1 VNPAI
6 LPPTMRIRTLG
17 RAWLG
22 PAFDY
27 LLFLRPRQWP
37 ILTIQLAVGVLM
49 APACVN
55 VLTGAGEGLP
65 AALTLRTLFVAW
77 LAWVV
82 CLNGGTLAFNSAYDR
97 DTADIAYL
105 RQPPPPPPHLAL
117 FSLCLMLCGAGLAM
131 TVAPAFGFVTA
142 FCLVLS
148 MLYSHPRTR
157 WKGMPGLDLAV
168 NMVGYG
174 AGTTLAG
181 ILAGTA
187 AYAGMASADFRLAS
201 SSWLLIVAF
210 GLLFGSFYPLTQ
222 IYQLA
227 DDRARGDRT
236 LVTALGIRRSLLLA
250 AVLAMGANLCLLLV
264 NLRWVDELLGWCLGI
279 MILVMCAWLGLIL
292 DWYVCAPGRSAQ
304 DHERGMYW
312 ALALWALYD
321 LAILLCR
328 YSLHLFS
335 SN

>member
-1 VNPAI
+1 MR
-6 LPPTMRIRTLG
+6 PTMRMRTLG

-27 LLFLRPRQWP
+27 LLFLRPRQWS
-37 ILTIQLAVGVLM
+37 ILTMQLAVGVLM
-49 APACVN
+49 APACVDM
-55 VLTGAGEGLP
+55 LTGASEGLP
-65 AALTLRTLFVAW
+65 PTLTLRTLFVAW

-97 DTADIAYL
+97 DTTDIAYL
-105 RQPPPPPPHLAL
+105 RQPPQPPPHLAV

-148 MLYSHPRTR
+148 VLYSHRRTR
-157 WKGMPGLDLAV
+157 WKGIPGLDLAV

-187 AYAGMASADFRLAS
+187 AFAGMASADFQLTS

-210 GLLFGSFYPLTQ
+210 GLLFGSFYPMTQ

-227 DDRARGDRT
+227 DDSARGDHT
-236 LVTALGIRRSLLLA
+236 LVAALGIRRSLLLA
-250 AVLAMGANLCLLLV
+250 AFLAASANLCLLLV
-264 NLRWVDELLGWCLGI
+264 ALLLVDQLPGWAMGFV
-279 MILVMCAWLGLIL
+279 ILVMCAWLGLIL
-292 DWYVCAPGRSAQ
+292 NWYVHAPGMSTR

-321 LAILLCR
+321 LAILMCR
-328 YSLHLFS
+328 YSPHLFGTS
-335 SN
+335 